1 MKLFAEMRAHL
12 AFLLVFAGCLL
23 MASCKPPDAEKHAGS
38 AGSEEAKKTTLSK
51 EEIVKVAD
59 GAARHRGWNPDK
71 MHVEYDEGN
80 TTWREIARASWPELE
95 GRDFQ
100 AVAYWHDPPLPE
112 GGLWVLVDRNTG
124 EILSTE
130 EAP

>member
-1 MKLFAEMRAHL
+1 MLSKDEIIEVANGAAQRHGRNLDEMR
-12 AFLLVFAGCLL
+12 VQ
-23 MASCKPPDAEKHAGS
+23 
-38 AGSEEAKKTTLSK
+38 
-51 EEIVKVAD
+51 
-59 GAARHRGWNPDK
+59 
-71 MHVEYDEGN
+71 YDEGN
-80 TTWREIARASWPELE
+80 LAWREIARDSWAELE